1 MRPVAGSGPGG
12 PPCRFDKS
20 ASRQPHHSMKKGVD
34 MILVVALAALCL
46 VGMIGAAVASV
57 RDSRSPMRTIWGYD
71 SRRPL
76 T

>member
-1 MRPVAGSGPGG
+1 
-12 PPCRFDKS
+12 
-20 ASRQPHHSMKKGVD
+20 
-34 MILVVALAALCL
+34 MILVFALATLCL
-46 VGMIGAAVASV
+46 VGMIGAAVAAV